1 MMDRRTFL
9 AGTGAVLLATPLG
22 VEAQPAGKVWR
33 IGFLGDGSRDDRVG
47 ISLEPFREGLR
58 DLGYVDGKNVIIED
72 RWTDGKGERL
82 PELLD
87 ELIRLK
93 VDVVVT
99 HGVRAGKAAKAAT
112 KTIPIVV
119 AITPDPV
126 GAGLV
131 ASLARP
137 GGNVTGLSD
146 EVTDLAEKE
155 IQFFQ
160 EALPRLKRVAFLWNE
175 GNPGARLTF
184 DATLKAARKFG
195 LEVTIHGVTRI
206 EQLEFTVDRIA
217 KERPDGVIVIH
228 DFFIVNNRVR
238 VAQLALKNRLPTVCA
253 ATPFA
258 VAGGLMAYA
267 PNYGDL
273 FRRSAIY
280 VDKILKGAKPADLPV
295 EQPTKFELV
304 INLKTAKAL
313 GLTIPPSLLAR
324 ADEVIQ

>member
-1 MMDRRTFL
+1 
-9 AGTGAVLLATPLG
+9 
-22 VEAQPAGKVWR
+22 
-33 IGFLGDGSRDDRVG
+33 
-47 ISLEPFREGLR
+47 
-58 DLGYVDGKNVIIED
+58 
-72 RWTDGKGERL
+72 
-82 PELLD
+82 
-87 ELIRLK
+87 
-93 VDVVVT
+93 
-99 HGVRAGKAAKAAT
+99 
-112 KTIPIVV
+112 V

-137 GGNVTGLSD
+137 GGNLTGLSD

-175 GNPGARLTF
+175 GKPGARLTF

-217 KERPDGVIVIH
+217 KERPAGVIVIH
-228 DFFIVNNRVR
+228 DLFIVNNRVR
-238 VAQLALKNRLPTVCA
+238 VAQLALKHRLATVCA

-267 PNYGDL
+267 PNYG
-273 FRRSAIY
+273 
-280 VDKILKGAKPADLPV
+280 
-295 EQPTKFELV
+295 
-304 INLKTAKAL
+304 
-313 GLTIPPSLLAR
+313 
-324 ADEVIQ
+324 

>member
-1 MMDRRTFL
+1 V
-9 AGTGAVLLATPLG
+9 AGGLLAAPLAAI
-22 VEAQPAGKVWR
+22 AQPAGKVWR

-58 DLGYVDGKNVIIED
+58 ELGYVDGKNVVIVE
-72 RWTDGKGERL
+72 RWSDGKSERV

-93 VDVVVT
+93 VDVIVT
-99 HGVRAGKAAKAAT
+99 HGVRAGRAAKAAT

-137 GGNVTGLSD
+137 GGNLTGLSD
-146 EVTDLAEKE
+146 EVADLAEKE
-155 IQFFQ
+155 IQIFQ
-160 EALPRLKRVAFLWNE
+160 EALPRLKRIAFLWNE
-175 GNPGARLTF
+175 DNPGARLTF

-195 LEVTIHGVTRI
+195 LGVTIHGVTRI
-206 EQLEFTVDRIA
+206 EQLESTVDRIA

-228 DFFIVNNRVR
+228 DVFIVNNRAR
-238 VAQLALKNRLPTVCA
+238 IAQLALTHRLPTVCA

-267 PNYGDL
+267 PNYGDR
-273 FRRSAIY
+273 FRRSATY
-280 VDKILKGAKPADLPV
+280 VDKIFKGAKPADLPV
-295 EQPTKFELV
+295 EQPTTFELV

-313 GLTIPPSLLAR
+313 GLTIPQSLLGR
-324 ADEVIQ
+324 ADEIIQ

>member
-1 MMDRRTFL
+1 MITRRRLLRTV
-9 AGTGAVLLATPLG
+9 AGGLLAAPLAAI
-22 VEAQPAGKVWR
+22 AQPAGKVWR

-58 DLGYVDGKNVIIED
+58 ELGYVDGKNIVIME
-72 RWTDGKGERL
+72 RWSDGKSERV

-93 VDVVVT
+93 VDAIVT
-99 HGVRAGKAAKAAT
+99 HGVRAGRAAKAAT

-137 GGNVTGLSD
+137 GGNLTGLSD
-146 EVTDLAEKE
+146 EVADLAEKE
-155 IQFFQ
+155 IQIFQ
-160 EALPRLKRVAFLWNE
+160 EALPRLKRIAFLWNE
-175 GNPGARLTF
+175 DNPGARLTF

-195 LEVTIHGVTRI
+195 LGVTIHGVTRI
-206 EQLEFTVDRIA
+206 EQLESTVDRIA

-228 DFFIVNNRVR
+228 DVFIVNNRAR
-238 VAQLALKNRLPTVCA
+238 IAQLALTHRLPTVCA
-253 ATPFA
+253 VTPFA

-267 PNYGDL
+267 PNYGDR
-273 FRRSAIY
+273 FRRSATY
-280 VDKILKGAKPADLPV
+280 VDKIFKGAKPADLPV
-295 EQPTKFELV
+295 EQPTTFELV

-313 GLTIPPSLLAR
+313 GLMIPQSLLGR
-324 ADEVIQ
+324 ADEIIQ